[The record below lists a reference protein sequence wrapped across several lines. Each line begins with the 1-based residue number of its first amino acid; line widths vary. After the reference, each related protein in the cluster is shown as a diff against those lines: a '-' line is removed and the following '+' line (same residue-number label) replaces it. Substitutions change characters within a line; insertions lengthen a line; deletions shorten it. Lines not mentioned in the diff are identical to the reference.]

1 MDFVMPAV
9 GGNQKVKKDEQKAMK
24 KDELI
29 ALFSK
34 KPLFTNRTVLRPMSE
49 IDLNDF
55 LTHAA
60 CSMSVAGTELEGT
73 FREKCKEQI
82 LSETEISFS
91 IHLKEDDKYIGY
103 FELKGLDSAPEIG
116 IDLIEDYQK
125 QGIGFEVCRAAI
137 DYIFDN
143 TDITTLKYNC
153 FRSNLAS
160 LKLADRLGAI
170 KITEKVLFEKLKGA
184 ELSQEIIDESAAF
197 DLIVHEIRK
206 QN

>member
-1 MDFVMPAV
+1 
-9 GGNQKVKKDEQKAMK
+9 MK

-34 KPLFTNRTVLRPMSE
+34 KPLFTSRTVLRPMSE

-91 IHLKEDDKYIGY
+91 IHLKENDKYIGY

-125 QGIGFEVCRAAI
+125 QEIGFEVCRAAI

-160 LKLADRLGAI
+160 LRLAEKLGAI
-170 KITEKVLFEKLKGA
+170 KITEKILFEKLKGA
-184 ELSQEIIDESAAF
+184 ELSQEIID
-197 DLIVHEIRK
+197 DIVHEIRK